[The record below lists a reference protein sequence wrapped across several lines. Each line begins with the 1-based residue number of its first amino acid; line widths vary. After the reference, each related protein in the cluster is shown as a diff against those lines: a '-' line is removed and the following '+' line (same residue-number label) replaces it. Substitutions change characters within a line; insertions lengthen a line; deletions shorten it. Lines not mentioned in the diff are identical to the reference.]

1 MNKLKSI
8 IYFLVLFSAAMGILF
23 LIAGPEKN
31 SSVDNQ
37 SASVDQSAAVNLA
50 VDESFFDFGNIS
62 MAAGV
67 VVHEFKV
74 KNIGTTEA
82 VISQIYTSCMCTEA
96 TFKKGDTKLGPFGMP
111 GHGFVPKIKGAIDVG
126 EEAIIE
132 VAFDPAAHGPAGVGP
147 VDRVVYLVYKD
158 KDKPIELEFK
168 AVVQP

>member
-1 MNKLKSI
+1 M
-8 IYFLVLFSAAMGILF
+8 
-23 LIAGPEKN
+23 IAGPKKN
-31 SSVDNQ
+31 SSIDKQ
-37 SASVDQSAAVNLA
+37 PASVEQPAAVNLA
-50 VDESFFDFGNIS
+50 VDESFFDFGNMS

-111 GHGFVPKIKGAIDVG
+111 GHGFVPKIKGAIGVG
-126 EEAIIE
+126 EEGIIE
-132 VAFDPAAHGPAGVGP
+132 VPFDPAAHGPAGVGP

>member
-1 MNKLKSI
+1 
-8 IYFLVLFSAAMGILF
+8 MGILF

-132 VAFDPAAHGPAGVGP
+132 VAFDPAAHGAAGGGP
-147 VDRVVYLVYKD
+147 FIRLV
-158 KDKPIELEFK
+158 
-168 AVVQP
+168 